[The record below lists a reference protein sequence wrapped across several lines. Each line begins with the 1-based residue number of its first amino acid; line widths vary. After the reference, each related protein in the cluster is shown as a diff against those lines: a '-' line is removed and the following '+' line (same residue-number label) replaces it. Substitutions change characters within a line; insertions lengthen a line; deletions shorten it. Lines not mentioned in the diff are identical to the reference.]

1 MREILDLRS
10 MVIFEINKV
19 RNSKNNFNK
28 NYIKNIVEES
38 ESDYNLIK
46 DFVNAEDDEK
56 VFDLYIMECDLK
68 RVSLVLKYY
77 YTNIGLYRNG
87 LINALEYGY
96 DELCKPLIEYG
107 IDLESENDMG
117 QTSLILSITNNMFDI
132 VQMLVKAGVN
142 VNKPDI
148 FKQSP
153 LMYSICEF
161 RHDIMRLLLKNG
173 ADKYFQ
179 TELGN
184 TPLMIAV
191 NVNNIEAVKILI
203 EYGVDDLI
211 ENTYSNNARDCAVI
225 DSDIYNL
232 LINTFGAQNRESTDE
247 DEEDVILFEPFF
259 F

>member
-1 MREILDLRS
+1 MIINIRASDVAACVGMNPYRS
-10 MVIFEINKV
+10 
-19 RNSKNNFNK
+19 
-28 NYIKNIVEES
+28 VEEMLS
-38 ESDYNLIK
+38 
-46 DFVNAEDDEK
+46 V
-56 VFDLYIMECDLK
+56 YIGK
-68 RVSLVLKYY
+68 
-77 YTNIGLYRNG
+77 
-87 LINALEYGY
+87 
-96 DELCKPLIEYG
+96 CKGDKL
-107 IDLESENDMG
+107 DHS
-117 QTSLILSITNNMFDI
+117 FDI

-142 VNKPDI
+142 VNKSDI

-203 EYGVDDLI
+203 EYGVDDLL
-211 ENTYSNNARDCAVI
+211 ENTYCNNARDCAVI

-247 DEEDVILFEPFF
+247 EDEDIILFEPFF